1 MKNTSASRL
10 LAKSRELGQSQ
21 DLKSPSVK
29 NNKGSA
35 SRRLRDDSL
44 MESIPDETGRGGRDH
59 P

>member
-29 NNKGSA
+29 NNKGVN
-35 SRRLRDDSL
+35 RRLRDDSL